1 MPITNEQRERHL
13 KIKTWNEYVID
24 YYALRIEK
32 RVDAD
37 YSRIEI
43 YQGKF
48 CVYKDL
54 VYQSYSLTPAQ
65 MHKNLQSFLL
75 KYISVIKP
83 FGIVYD
89 DANFKPPTL
98 DNDIQCLPINSDI
111 V

>member
-1 MPITNEQRERHL
+1 
-13 KIKTWNEYVID
+13 
-24 YYALRIEK
+24 
-32 RVDAD
+32 
-37 YSRIEI
+37 
-43 YQGKF
+43 
-48 CVYKDL
+48 
-54 VYQSYSLTPAQ
+54 
-65 MHKNLQSFLL
+65 MHENLQSFLL